1 MTQLL
6 SQHHGRWQIGANEN
20 ITWRTAESFTK
31 GCALVLSVDS
41 EPQLDWV
48 EADLIGI
55 EFPAFTDGRGLS
67 LAVLLRQRVGF
78 TGDLRAL
85 GAVQEDVLHFMLRCG
100 FTSFALSEDRDP
112 HIVLAQLAPYSQHYQ
127 ASARQ
132 HLSSLVRLRD

>member
-41 EPQLDWV
+41 EPQSDWV

-67 LAVLLRQRVGF
+67 LAVLLRQRGVQM
-78 TGDLRAL
+78 RAL
-85 GAVQEDVLHFMLRCG
+85 TEFPEAAPHGEPDPREAEGRGGEHDGA
-100 FTSFALSEDRDP
+100 
-112 HIVLAQLAPYSQHYQ
+112 LAAEG
-127 ASARQ
+127 
-132 HLSSLVRLRD
+132 VG